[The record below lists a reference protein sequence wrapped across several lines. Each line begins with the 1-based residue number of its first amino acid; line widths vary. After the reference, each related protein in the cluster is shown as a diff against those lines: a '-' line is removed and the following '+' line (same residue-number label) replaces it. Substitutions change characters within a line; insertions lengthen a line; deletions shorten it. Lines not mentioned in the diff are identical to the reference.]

1 MNKFYLWLFVFLCC
15 LTCDVQNLKA
25 SDDGKERLLPLHH
38 SVTIYGGKDSPSR
51 PPHDILVKIDRG
63 LLVEIDC
70 GPAETEMNKIIH
82 YLAYQEKPASRKGL
96 AKHYKKEK
104 GISAESLEEFLLK
117 QALEASL
124 PASALSKYLAGLLD
138 TTVSLQKLVKEL
150 IEEREKLEA
159 SHSAKTAETLIQLE
173 DVEGLK
179 ESNKRKNYIIGGLGV
194 SVLALSFVS
203 WFVSR

>member
-1 MNKFYLWLFVFLCC
+1 
-15 LTCDVQNLKA
+15 
-25 SDDGKERLLPLHH
+25 
-38 SVTIYGGKDSPSR
+38 
-51 PPHDILVKIDRG
+51 
-63 LLVEIDC
+63 
-70 GPAETEMNKIIH
+70 
-82 YLAYQEKPASRKGL
+82 
-96 AKHYKKEK
+96 
-104 GISAESLEEFLLK
+104 LK